1 MILRIKRGRFAF
13 HVFFVPLLT
22 FFRKDAG
29 AVDRD
34 GLENRC
40 TLTGTQGSNPCLS
53 ANYHHESAANQA
65 FAADFI
71 FDTYKNPYKLQTKPN
86 PIQCGRYHRN
96 STPRTKVS
104 CNVRRE
110 NKVSR
115 YFSNDNRRADFIY
128 RLCPPHRIFRL
139 MPIYP
144 VCSAFIIRQCCHGTF
159 SRSILGHLLL
169 SGMFSPCHFCRV
181 WT

>member
-1 MILRIKRGRFAF
+1 MGLILPDFPNLSVIKTSDYFDQGKMPERSIGT
-13 HVFFVPLLT
+13 VSKTVVPS
-22 FFRKDAG
+22 
-29 AVDRD
+29 
-34 GLENRC
+34 
-40 TLTGTQGSNPCLS
+40 GTQGSNPCLS

>member
-1 MILRIKRGRFAF
+1 MIFTGLDGSKRVPVFPLITTTNPLQIKLLRLILF
-13 HVFFVPLLT
+13 LT
-22 FFRKDAG
+22 HTKIH
-29 AVDRD
+29 
-34 GLENRC
+34 
-40 TLTGTQGSNPCLS
+40 T
-53 ANYHHESAANQA
+53 NYRRNL
-65 FAADFI
+65 I
-71 FDTYKNPYKLQTKPN
+71 PYN
-86 PIQCGRYHRN
+86 GRYHRN